1 MLKIRRKMV
10 KFACGFT
17 LVETIAANVILCG
30 AVVTLGA
37 IGTVCLTQ
45 TKLNS
50 QYETAANLADRQL
63 SLIDYIGVDTFVQ
76 EGQFDGEFES
86 TGVKYVWR
94 SDIMYL
100 EIDNLYAIALT
111 ISWEHRNKQYSV
123 VVETRLDG
131 AGSSQQLLNQTSQ
144 TQTQTT
150 TSTSTTTTQT
160 NQTGR

>member
-1 MLKIRRKMV
+1 MRTIKQKSK

-63 SLIDYIGVDTFVQ
+63 SLIDYIGIDTFVQ
-76 EGQFDGEFES
+76 QGQFEGEFES
-86 TGVKYVWR
+86 EGIKYTWR
-94 SDIMYL
+94 SDIMFL
-100 EIDNLYAIALT
+100 EADNLYSIAVT
-111 ISWEHRNKQYSV
+111 ITWEHRNKQ
-123 VVETRLDG
+123 
-131 AGSSQQLLNQTSQ
+131 
-144 TQTQTT
+144 
-150 TSTSTTTTQT
+150 
-160 NQTGR
+160 

>member
-1 MLKIRRKMV
+1 MKR
-10 KFACGFT
+10 FGGFT

-30 AVVTLGA
+30 SVVALGA

-76 EGQFDGEFES
+76 QGNFEGEFES
-86 TGVKYVWR
+86 SGVKYVWR
-94 SDIMYL
+94 CDIAYM
-100 EIDNLYAIALT
+100 EIDNLYAIAVT
-111 ISWEHRNKQYSV
+111 VSWEHRGRQYNV
-123 VVETRLDG
+123 AVETRING
-131 AGSSQQLLNQTSQ
+131 AGTSEQLLDQSTQ

-150 TSTSTTTTQT
+150 TQSTSTT
-160 NQTGR
+160 QTGQTGL

>member
-1 MLKIRRKMV
+1 MRTIKQKSK

-63 SLIDYIGVDTFVQ
+63 SLIDYIGIDTFVQ
-76 EGQFDGEFES
+76 QGQFEGEFES
-86 TGVKYVWR
+86 EGVKYTWR
-94 SDIMYL
+94 SDIVFL
-100 EIDNLYAIALT
+100 EADNLYSIAVT
-111 ISWEHRNKQYSV
+111 VSWEHRNRQYNV
-123 VVETRLDG
+123 TVETRLDG
-131 AGSSQQLLNQTSQ
+131 AGSTEQLLDQT
-144 TQTQTT
+144 TQTQTST
-150 TSTSTTTTQT
+150 TQSTSTT
-160 NQTGR
+160 QTGQTGM